1 MNQIVVK
8 QDEENN
14 AIQCCIGCKNCI
26 NTDLAYCCA
35 CVFKIDVVT
44 GKRVYC
50 PCESA
55 RHFINRDEYGD
66 KCEFFKKR
74 VTFFDRLKSLFTSNR

>member
-1 MNQIVVK
+1 MAEK
-8 QDEENN
+8 EE
-14 AIQCCIGCKNCI
+14 IQCCTDCKNCI

-44 GKRVYC
+44 GKRIYE

-55 RHFINRDEYGD
+55 RNCINRNGYGD

-74 VTFFDRLKSLFTSNR
+74 VTFFERLKSLFTSNG